1 MWLRVGLVDDGTGGL
16 GEALYMSSG
25 VLVSC
30 TRLHG
35 AAVEDKGQEQL
46 VGRR

>member
-1 MWLRVGLVDDGTGGL
+1 MMEGWLAWGR
-16 GEALYMSSG
+16 LYMCLVG
-25 VLVSC
+25 VSC